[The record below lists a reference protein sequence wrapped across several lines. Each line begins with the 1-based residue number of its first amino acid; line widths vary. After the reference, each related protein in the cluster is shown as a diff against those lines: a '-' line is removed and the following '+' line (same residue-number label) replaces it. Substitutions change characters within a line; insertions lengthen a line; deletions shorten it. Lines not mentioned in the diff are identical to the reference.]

1 MPTQNSV
8 HIYLDYQATT
18 PVDPRVVNE
27 MAPYWSDFF
36 GNPHSSDHSFGWQAH
51 EAVESSRAQIASL
64 IGADHEEIIFTS
76 GATESNNLAI
86 LGIARAMPSTRRR
99 IIISAIE
106 HKCVIAAAHAAI
118 REGFEIVM
126 APVGRDGIID
136 LQALEHL
143 IDERTALVSVMAVN
157 NEIGTI
163 QPIRDIS
170 KLCNKHGV
178 LLHSDAAQALSIQAI
193 DVDDS
198 GVDLMSLSAH
208 KIYGPKGIGA
218 LYIRKDIAIK
228 PEPIIHGGGQ
238 ELGFRAGTVPTPLCV
253 GFGKACSIL
262 ESEID
267 IEASKLKKLQLY
279 FTDVL
284 RSLDVQFSINGSL
297 THRHPGNLNILFH
310 KIDASL
316 LLNAIQP
323 TIAASTGSACS
334 SWIPHPSHVLRAIGL
349 SAEESESSIRFSI
362 GRFTNHDDITYAC
375 KRLNTEIQRISE
387 IF

>member
-1 MPTQNSV
+1 MPTQQSV
-8 HIYLDYQATT
+8 RIYLDYQATT
-18 PVDPRVVNE
+18 PVDPRVVSE

-106 HKCVIAAAHAAI
+106 HKCVIAAARAAI

-126 APVGRDGIID
+126 APVDGDGIID

-163 QPIRDIS
+163 QPIREIS
-170 KLCNKHGV
+170 TLCNKHGA
-178 LLHSDAAQALSIQAI
+178 LLHSDAAQALSIQPI
-193 DVDDS
+193 DVDTS

-218 LYIRKDIAIK
+218 LYMRKDIAIK
-228 PEPIIHGGGQ
+228 PEPITYGGGQ
-238 ELGFRAGTVPTPLCV
+238 EFGFRAGTVPTPLCV

-262 ESEID
+262 ESEIEGE
-267 IEASKLKKLQLY
+267 ISKLKTLQSA
-279 FTDVL
+279 FIDTL
-284 RSLDVQFSINGSL
+284 RSCGVSFSVNGS
-297 THRHPGNLNILFH
+297 TEHRHPGNINIMFTD
-310 KIDASL
+310 IDASL

-323 TIAASTGSACS
+323 FIAASTGSACS
-334 SWIPHPSHVLRAIGL
+334 SGIPHPSHVLRAIGL
-349 SAEESESSIRFSI
+349 TSEEADSSVRFSF
-362 GRFTNHDDITYAC
+362 GRFTTHDDILYAC
-375 KRLNTEIQRISE
+375 KILATETQRIHEAS
-387 IF
+387 